1 MSGQTYT
8 LSELSE
14 KLNARLVGDGSVTI
28 SGIAPLYRAQRY
40 DITFL
45 LAAVY
50 KPYLDTTEA
59 SAIVLSEEDL
69 SDFKGNA
76 LVVPDPSVSYAKLA
90 SLFEPPTD
98 SSTGIHPTAIIAPS
112 ATVDSTVSLGAYCVV
127 GEHSTIGPRTTI
139 AHGTIIGDHCQIGE
153 ACKIASNVTLY
164 KGVKIKDR
172 VIIHSGAVIGA
183 DGFGLVNDRGRWLK
197 IPQLG
202 AVSIANDVEIGANT
216 TIDRGSMDDT
226 ILEEGV
232 KLDNQIQIAH
242 NVVIGAHTAIAACVG
257 IAGSTKIG
265 KNCMIGGASN
275 ISDHVTICDQVILTG
290 ATSVLGSLC
299 EPGVYSSGIPAQPR
313 VQWHRQVLRSRQLD
327 QLFSRV
333 KKLEKSI
340 HERD

>member
-1 MSGQTYT
+1 MSGHTYT

-14 KLNARLVGDGSVTI
+14 KLNARLVGDGSSTI
-28 SGIAPLYRAQRY
+28 SGIAPLYRAKGG

-59 SAIVLSEEDL
+59 SAIVLSEENL
-69 SDFKGNA
+69 AGFKGNA
-76 LVVPDPSVSYAKLA
+76 LVVPDPNVSYAKLA
-90 SLFEPPTD
+90 ALFEP
-98 SSTGIHPTAIIAPS
+98 SSDQPAGIHPTAIIPKS
-112 ATVDSTVSLGAYCVV
+112 ASVDSSVSIGAYCVI
-127 GEHSTIGPRTTI
+127 GEHTVIGPRTRI
-139 AHGTIIGDHCQIGE
+139 AHGTIIGDNCQIGE
-153 ACKIASNVTLY
+153 ACRLAANVTLY
-164 KGVKIKDR
+164 EGVKVKDR
-172 VIIHSGAVIGA
+172 VIIHSGVVIGA

-202 AVSIANDVEIGANT
+202 GVSISSDVEIGANT

-265 KNCMIGGASN
+265 KHCMIGGASN
-275 ISDHVTICDQVILTG
+275 ISDHVIICDQVILTG
-290 ATSVLGSLC
+290 ATSVLGSLS

-340 HERD
+340 HE